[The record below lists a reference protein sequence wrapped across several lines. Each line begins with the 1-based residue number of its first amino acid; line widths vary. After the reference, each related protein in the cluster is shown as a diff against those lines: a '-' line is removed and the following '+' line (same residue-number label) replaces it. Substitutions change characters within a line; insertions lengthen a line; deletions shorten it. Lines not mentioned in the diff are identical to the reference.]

1 MTTPI
6 QLVTRLGECFE
17 VSSQGKDRAGNR
29 DGVLHYFHLT
39 DLVRGRGLRK
49 VSVYRGGPRDFYA
62 SSVEEFDRRIDTV
75 LLNTIRRRFDSG
87 ELTFDVPK
95 GATHYKEVLVTP
107 EDFQQQPPA
116 NDEEIR
122 QLIMHE
128 AYWISYKYGTRYPVQ
143 FDSETD
149 QEYLGVGVQDIRRNQ
164 WVLEQ
169 DGFLELSKI
178 PGLGRPKVQLVK
190 IYESRQSTV
199 IRNEQVFPKG
209 TQFEAFKAVTNILRT
224 ATKEILVVDNYLGS
238 SLLEIIE
245 AIPSKPAV
253 RLLTFKP
260 SADFKV
266 AVAAFKKQY
275 GQSVDVKLH
284 QKEVHDRAIV
294 VDDREFFAL
303 GASIKDLGDKLSL
316 LNKVE
321 DPANIARLRAEFH
334 TIWVSATLL

>member
-6 QLVTRLGECFE
+6 QLATRLGECFE
-17 VSSQGKDRAGNR
+17 INPQGNDRAGNR

-62 SSVEEFDRRIDTV
+62 SSVAEFNRRIDTV

-87 ELTFDVPK
+87 ELTFDVPE
-95 GATHYKEVLVTP
+95 GATYYKEILVTP

-116 NDEEIR
+116 SDEEIR

-128 AYWISYKYGTRYPVQ
+128 AYWLSYKYGTRYPVQ

-149 QEYLGVGVQDIRRNQ
+149 LEYLGVGVQDIRRNQ

-169 DGFLELSKI
+169 DGLLEQSKI
-178 PGLGRPKVQLVK
+178 PGNGRPRVELVK
-190 IYESRQSTV
+190 MYESRQSTV
-199 IRNEQVFPKG
+199 LRKEQVFPKG
-209 TQFEAFKAVTNILRT
+209 TQYEAFRAVTNILRT

-238 SLLEIIE
+238 SLLEMIE
-245 AIPSKPAV
+245 ALPSKPAV

-266 AVAAFKKQY
+266 TVVAFKKQY
-275 GQSVDVKLH
+275 SQSVDVKLH

-294 VDDREFFAL
+294 VDDRDFFAL

-321 DPANIARLRAEFH
+321 DPANVTRLRAEFQA
-334 TIWVSATLL
+334 IWASATPL

>member
-17 VSSQGKDRAGNR
+17 VSPQSKDRAGNR
-29 DGVLHYFHLT
+29 DGVLHYFHLN
-39 DLVRGRGLRK
+39 DLVKGRGLRK

-62 SSVEEFDRRIDTV
+62 SSVAEFDRRIDMV

-87 ELTFDVPK
+87 ELTFEVPE

-107 EDFQQQPPA
+107 EDFQQRLPA
-116 NDEEIR
+116 SDEDIR
-122 QLIMHE
+122 QLILHE
-128 AYWISYKYGTRYPVQ
+128 AYWLSYKYGNRYPVQ

-149 QEYLGVGVQDIRRNQ
+149 LEYLGVGVQDIRRNQ

-169 DGFLELSKI
+169 DGLLEQSKI

-209 TQFEAFKAVTNILRT
+209 TQYEAFKAITNILRT
-224 ATKEILVVDNYLGS
+224 ASKEILIVDNYLGS
-238 SLLEIIE
+238 SLLETIE

-253 RLLTFKP
+253 RLLTYKP
-260 SADFKV
+260 SPDFKA
-266 AVAAFKKQY
+266 AVTAFKKQY
-275 GQSVDVKLH
+275 GLPVEVRLH
-284 QKEVHDRAIV
+284 QREVHDRAIV
-294 VDDREFFAL
+294 VDDRDFFVL

-321 DPANIARLRAEFH
+321 DPANTTRLRAEFQ
-334 TIWVSATLL
+334 TIWSSATPL

>member
-17 VSSQGKDRAGNR
+17 VSPQGNDRAGNR
-29 DGVLHYFHLT
+29 DGVLHYFYLT
-39 DLVRGRGLRK
+39 DLARGRGLRK

-62 SSVEEFDRRIDTV
+62 SSIAEFDRRVDTV

-87 ELTFDVPK
+87 VLTFDVPDDP
-95 GATHYKEVLVTP
+95 TYYKEVSLTP
-107 EDFQQQPPA
+107 EDFQPQQSA
-116 NDEEIR
+116 SDEEVR
-122 QLIMHE
+122 QLIIHE
-128 AYWISYKYGTRYPVQ
+128 AYWLSYKFGNRYPVQ

-149 QEYLGVGVQDIRRNQ
+149 SEYLGVGVQDIRRNQ

-169 DGFLELSKI
+169 DGLLEQSKI
-178 PGLGRPKVQLVK
+178 PGLGRPKANLVK
-190 IYESRQSTV
+190 MYESRQSTV
-199 IRNEQVFPKG
+199 LRNEQVFPKG
-209 TQFEAFKAVTNILRT
+209 TQYDAFKAVTNILRT

-238 SLLEIIE
+238 SLLDMIE

-260 SADFKV
+260 SADFKI

-275 GQSVDVKLH
+275 GQSVEVKLH

-294 VDDREFFAL
+294 VDDRDFFAL

-321 DPANIARLRAEFH
+321 DPVNVARLRAEFQ
-334 TIWVSATLL
+334 TIWASASLL